1 MSATHGKTAYRLQSR
16 GEEIAN
22 SASHGLALLLV
33 LVGAPVLIVAALR
46 HGTLTDV
53 IAVSVFA
60 AAMALMYLASTVY
73 HALPPGRAKHVFHVL
88 DHTAIYL
95 LIAGTYTPFAL
106 GVLGGGW
113 GWTLFWL
120 VWGLAGAGVLLKLLA
135 AFRWRKLS
143 VAIYVGMGWIG
154 VIAAKPLWDAL
165 PAGGLV
171 WLIAGGLAYTLGVAF
186 YVSRRLQYGHAV
198 WHLFVLAGTSCHYIA
213 ILRYAI

>member
-16 GEEIAN
+16 GEEVAN

-46 HGTLTDV
+46 RGTLTDV

-60 AAMALMYLASTVY
+60 AAMALMYFASTVY

-106 GVLGGGW
+106 GVLGGAW

-135 AFRWRKLS
+135 GFRWHRLS
-143 VAIYVGMGWIG
+143 VAIYLGMGWIG
-154 VIAAKPLWDAL
+154 VIAARPLWEAL
-165 PAGGLV
+165 PAGGLA

-186 YVSRRLQYGHAV
+186 YVSQRLQYGHAV
-198 WHLFVLAGTSCHYIA
+198 WHLFVLAGTGCHYIA